1 MSGSVVSRCI
11 VSGDFLD
18 VTITKLMEISLV
30 APVIEAFG
38 SERIIFGSSPSS
50 SSRTRSNAGNWY
62 EIARESLAETGI
74 EQAFVDNIFHANAA
88 RVYGSKT
95 EKS

>member
-1 MSGSVVSRCI
+1 MNGSVASRCI
-11 VSGDFLD
+11 VSGDFFLG
-18 VTITKLMEISLV
+18 VIIKLMKISLV

-74 EQAFVDNIFHANAA
+74 EQAFVDNIFYANAA